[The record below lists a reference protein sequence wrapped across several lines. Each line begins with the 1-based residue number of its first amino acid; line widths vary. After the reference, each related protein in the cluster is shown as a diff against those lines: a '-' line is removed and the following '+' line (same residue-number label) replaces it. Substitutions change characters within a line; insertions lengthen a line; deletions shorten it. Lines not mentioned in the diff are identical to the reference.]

1 MTSVAVTNCQS
12 FFFTWQILNI
22 SQIPE
27 EIPPILKPN
36 PQKSINKIWDSL
48 KIPKKKPK
56 VRKSGW
62 FINVYKVYPVRTSSQ
77 FSTISPGSWSIDIF
91 FFARGVQW
99 NLQDPALKS
108 GNFTEKY
115 HGKYHAKM
123 CFFREVKDFF
133 WTGNFDLEMLNYRK
147 IWTIG
152 NFEL

>member
-1 MTSVAVTNCQS
+1 LPKLLFHLANPEH
-12 FFFTWQILNI
+12 I
-22 SQIPE
+22 SNPRRN
-27 EIPPILKPN
+27 PAN
-36 PQKSINKIWDSL
+36 PQTKSSKIHKQNL
-48 KIPKKKPK
+48 RFPKNSQKKPK

-108 GNFTEKY
+108 GNFTVKY

-133 WTGNFDLEMLNYRK
+133 
-147 IWTIG
+147 
-152 NFEL
+152 